1 MNIKRNILF
10 VPDKEPGRMDG
21 KLRCRVSWAG
31 NKVAFGV
38 GFRVEFDKWSKE
50 TQRCKNSTTHG
61 KDKIQANVI
70 NREIQRFDT
79 IIDDIFTRFEKDDSI
94 PTANEFRNNFNI
106 TIGKTKNITD
116 HPLSFYDVFDRFIE
130 KESGLNSWSYSMIQ
144 KFGTFK
150 NHLLEFRKDLSFQDL
165 TSDLLT
171 DFVAYE
177 HTRGLYNTS
186 IDKYIRYLRWFLRWA
201 ANNGYYSGRL
211 HETFK
216 PRLKGTDG
224 SNRDV
229 IHLTWDELMQL
240 YDFDI
245 DNAEKRLQ
253 SGKTEPLPTEMK
265 KALARVRDVFCF
277 CCFTGL
283 RYSDVAKLSRYD
295 IRDGCIHIV
304 TQKTTDALKIELN
317 KFSQAILD
325 KYALQAFPENL
336 ALPVISNQ
344 KMNDQ
349 LKILC
354 EIIGFD
360 TPQRIVY
367 YKGSQRFEDVYPKY
381 AVISTH
387 TGRRTFIVNALYLG
401 IASEVVMKWTGH
413 KTYASMKPYI
423 KIVDELKVREMD
435 KFNQAVP
442 GVKKGD

>member
-10 VPDKEPGRMDG
+10 VPDKEPGRADG
-21 KLRCRVSWAG
+21 KLRCRVSWDG

-38 GFRVEFDKWSKE
+38 GFRVDFDKWSKD

-61 KDKIQANVI
+61 KDKVQANVI

-79 IIDDIFTRFEKDDSI
+79 IIESIFTGYEKDNKI
-94 PTANEFRNNFNI
+94 PTANEFRNDFNVA
-106 TIGKTKNITD
+106 IGKAKKEVEKTV
-116 HPLSFYDVFDRFIE
+116 SFFDVFDEFID
-130 KESGLNSWSYSMIQ
+130 KESSLNSWSYSMIQ

-150 NHLLEFRKDLSFQDL
+150 NHLLEFRKDLSFQEL
-165 TSDLLT
+165 TTVLLT

-186 IDKYIRYLRWFLRWA
+186 IDKDIRYLRWFLRWA

-211 HETFK
+211 HETFR

-240 YDFDI
+240 YEFDI

-253 SGKTEPLPTEMK
+253 SGELIPLRTEQKE
-265 KALARVRDVFCF
+265 ALKHVRDVFCF

-283 RYSDVAKLSRYD
+283 RYSDAAKLTKYD

-317 KFSQAILD
+317 NFSKAILD
-325 KYALQAFPENL
+325 KYASVALPKNL

-349 LKILC
+349 LKVLC
-354 EIIGFD
+354 ELVGFD

-367 YKGSQRFEDVYPKY
+367 YKGSQRYEDVFPKY

-401 IASEVVMKWTGH
+401 ISSEVVMKWTGH
-413 KTYASMKPYI
+413 KTYASMKPYM
-423 KIVDELKVREMD
+423 KIVDDLKAREMD
-435 KFNQAVP
+435 KFNQLVP